1 MTRHGQ
7 VAILGF
13 SAFERQTLES
23 YFRLAAQRGTH
34 ARTSSRVGTFELT
47 DDLAVATLML
57 VDADQPG
64 LVLGVI
70 ECGRLGDGLLIGGSM
85 APAGAAGWLPRPV
98 DALQVARAMAKIQ
111 QRRAQHDLVQT
122 LTDSRPRTTG
132 PSARARQ
139 QALQQRGVHRFG
151 SVEGYSNA
159 VVAADDF
166 KLADVLIISD
176 DDFEWRPLQSL
187 LDRLGYG
194 VGIAHSSRAGL
205 ALARQRPWRFVFLGA
220 QLNAPGTFEACRTLA
235 AQRAPASSPVIVVL
249 NAAGRAIDRI
259 RATFAGADASLD
271 NTAIA
276 SELMT
281 LLSRHDAAFER
292 VFEPTAPMA
301 L

>member
-1 MTRHGQ
+1 MARQGR

-13 SAFERQTLES
+13 STFERQTLEC
-23 YFRLAAQRGTH
+23 YFRLAAQRETQG
-34 ARTSSRVGTFELT
+34 ACATFELT
-47 DDLAVATLML
+47 DDLSIATLML

-70 ECGRLGDGLLIGGSM
+70 ECGRLGDGLLIGGRM

-98 DALQVARAMAKIQ
+98 DALQVARAMNEIQ
-111 QRRAQHDLVQT
+111 RHRTQRGLAQT

-139 QALQQRGVHRFG
+139 QALQQSGAHRFG

-159 VVAADDF
+159 VVAAGDF
-166 KLADVLIISD
+166 RLADVLIISD
-176 DDFEWRPLQSL
+176 DDFEWRPLQAL
-187 LDRLGYG
+187 LDRLGYS
-194 VGIAHSSRAGL
+194 VGTAHSSRAGL
-205 ALARQRPWRFVFLGA
+205 ALARQRVWRFVFLGA
-220 QLNAPGTFEACRTLA
+220 RLSEPSTFEACRALA
-235 AQRAPASSPVIVVL
+235 THRSPDNSPVIVAL
-249 NAAGRAIDRI
+249 SAGGRAIDRI

-271 NTAIA
+271 NTALA
-276 SELMT
+276 SELMA